1 MGILKRPMKL
11 IRNMETSNYGSSNYG
26 SSTVLV
32 ISWLNCKHTLK
43 LINFGGNN
51 SAEKMSAAEFPK
63 FSNFGRKQFCE
74 DFHRNVFP
82 PKFLGFNVH
91 ESGSHTLIF
100 EQA

>member
-11 IRNMETSNYGSSNYG
+11 IRSMEISNYGSSNYG
-26 SSTVLV
+26 SSTVFV

-43 LINFGGNN
+43 PINFGG
-51 SAEKMSAAEFPK
+51 KK
-63 FSNFGRKQFCE
+63 FGEDICRNF
-74 DFHRNVFP
+74 FP
-82 PKFLGFNVH
+82 PKLLGFNVH

>member
-26 SSTVLV
+26 SSTVFV

-43 LINFGGNN
+43 PINCGGKKIGGRI
-51 SAEKMSAAEFPK
+51 SEFFK
-63 FSNFGRKQFCE
+63 FRRKKIRQGFS
-74 DFHRNVFP
+74 
-82 PKFLGFNVH
+82 PKFLDFNVH
-91 ESGSHTLIF
+91 ESGNHTLIF